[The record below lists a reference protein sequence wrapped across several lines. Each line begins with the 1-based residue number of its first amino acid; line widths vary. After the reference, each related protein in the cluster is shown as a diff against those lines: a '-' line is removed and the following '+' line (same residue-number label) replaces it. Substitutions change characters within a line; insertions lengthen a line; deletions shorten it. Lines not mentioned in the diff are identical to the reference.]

1 MHAQPLSLINCCA
14 FDPWSVVLVDDS
26 MQVMESRFI
35 DFLHSCF
42 LEINWHVL
50 YLSTYTC
57 IILALLH
64 PSVHLASY
72 REYRLLWLSSK
83 YYISQAISLLF
94 VPEAF
99 DICTSYQ
106 YIYISWL
113 LLHACTI
120 FVNLLFWFPHYGGCG
135 ESEISVIISL
145 GIIKMFLAGELWDI
159 SKQETPF
166 VCMQAI

>member
-1 MHAQPLSLINCCA
+1 MCFRPLVSSPCWWFNAGHGIKVHWFFA
-14 FDPWSVVLVDDS
+14 FLV
-26 MQVMESRFI
+26 SRNK
-35 DFLHSCF
+35 LTCT
-42 LEINWHVL
+42 
-50 YLSTYTC
+50 STYTC

-113 LLHACTI
+113 LLHACPI

-135 ESEISVIISL
+135 ESEIPVIISL
-145 GIIKMFLAGELWDI
+145 GIMKMFLAGELWDI